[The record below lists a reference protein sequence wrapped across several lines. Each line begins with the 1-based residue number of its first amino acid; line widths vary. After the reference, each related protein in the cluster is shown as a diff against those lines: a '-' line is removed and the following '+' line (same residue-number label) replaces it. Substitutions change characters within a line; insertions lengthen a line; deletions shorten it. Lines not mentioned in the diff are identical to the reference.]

1 MASIQKRPNGKY
13 RARYRDADGKE
24 HARHFALKRDA
35 QAWLDEKTASIVTG
49 QYVDPKASA
58 VAWAAWTTR
67 ATVPPNPIMVPT
79 AAAEKLAGGGRRR
92 ELMRRS

>member
-24 HARHFALKRDA
+24 HA
-35 QAWLDEKTASIVTG
+35 AWLDEKTASIVTG

-58 VAWAAWTTR
+58 VSWAAWTR
-67 ATVPPNPIMVPT
+67 AWV
-79 AAAEKLAGGGRRR
+79 ER
-92 ELMRRS
+92 